1 MSELLQLH
9 PRCPAYS
16 HFLGAMG
23 AASATIFACIGA
35 AYGKDQFT
43 YSSARSVAEQV
54 YVYTEYS
61 AVELLP
67 EETD

>member
-1 MSELLQLH
+1 MLSVLM
-9 PRCPAYS
+9 PAYN
-16 HFLGAMG
+16 AEKY
-23 AASATIFACIGA
+23 IGA

-54 YVYTEYS
+54 YVHPEYS